1 MKQIKAHIAVSLDG
15 FIATSDNE
23 LEWLPNEIKSI
34 LNDQYAI
41 ADSLLMGANTYH
53 YIFDHWGGWPYTNK
67 QTFVVSH
74 HNTNVTPN
82 CNVRFLI
89 NGQLEEINKLK
100 HKTDLLVVGGG
111 VLITTLIKAKLIDNI
126 TIYTIPKLLGKGIK
140 LFQET
145 PELNLKFMES
155 NSLECGIVYSR
166 YNL

>member
-1 MKQIKAHIAVSLDG
+1 M
-15 FIATSDNE
+15 
-23 LEWLPNEIKSI
+23 
-34 LNDQYAI
+34 
-41 ADSLLMGANTYH
+41 
-53 YIFDHWGGWPYTNK
+53 
-67 QTFVVSH
+67 
-74 HNTNVTPN
+74 
-82 CNVRFLI
+82 
-89 NGQLEEINKLK
+89 KLK

-111 VLITTLIKAKLIDNI
+111 ILITTLIKAKLIDNI